1 MLPVA
6 RTRDEAHLYMDLH
19 PCESCGSVDVAWDSA
34 LTAGEGAP
42 ARRYFGRC
50 EGCGA
55 EREFLFALPERPEV
69 PGPHDV
75 VFFGTDRSQLLD
87 AGEWL
92 LVSDLCAQAGSAP
105 SGTGDGTTGGGNS
118 ERERAEARESM
129 AIAAAAVAEVLKF
142 VPPGADEVPDS
153 AFWSERGRTVRERE
167 PGRFRRRRLH
177 IVGNTYRDALDR
189 M

>member
-19 PCESCGSVDVAWDSA
+19 PCEACGSVDVAWDSA
-34 LTAGEGAP
+34 LAAEDGAP

-50 EGCGA
+50 GGCGA
-55 EREFLFALPERPEV
+55 EREFVFALPERPEL
-69 PGPHDV
+69 PGPRDV
-75 VFFGTDRSQLLD
+75 VFFGSERSQLLD

-92 LVSDLCAQAGSAP
+92 LVSDLCAQAGSVPA
-105 SGTGDGTTGGGNS
+105 GS

-142 VPPGADEVPDS
+142 VPPGGDDVPDG
-153 AFWSERGRTVRERE
+153 AFWSDRGRTVREQE
-167 PGRFRRRRLH
+167 PGRFRRRRLT

>member
-1 MLPVA
+1 VLPVA

-19 PCESCGSVDVAWDSA
+19 PCDACGAVDVTWHSA
-34 LTAGEGAP
+34 LTDGDGVP
-42 ARRYFGRC
+42 ARRYSGRC

-55 EREFLFALPERPEV
+55 AREFVFALPERPAL
-69 PGPHDV
+69 PGPQDV

-92 LVSDLCAQAGSAP
+92 LVSDLCAQAGSALAD
-105 SGTGDGTTGGGNS
+105 GDAG
-118 ERERAEARESM
+118 RLEARQSM

-142 VPPGADEVPDS
+142 VPVGADEVPDG
-153 AFWSERGRTVRERE
+153 AFWSERGRTVREQE
-167 PGRFRRRRLH
+167 PGRFRRRRLT
-177 IVGNTYRDALDR
+177 IVRETYQDALDR